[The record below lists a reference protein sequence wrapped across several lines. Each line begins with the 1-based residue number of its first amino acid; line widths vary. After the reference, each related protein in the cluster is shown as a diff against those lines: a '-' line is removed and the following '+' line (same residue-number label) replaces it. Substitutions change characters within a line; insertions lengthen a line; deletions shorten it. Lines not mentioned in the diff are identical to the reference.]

1 MKTINKKIGILF
13 LAALSGIVFLSSCN
27 KDLPLA
33 ATITPESGTSIGQA
47 IAANPNYSIFNA
59 ALIRTGIAASLN
71 DTASNFTVF
80 VPDDAAMALSGIS
93 LAAVNALPIADLTK
107 LIQYHIIG
115 TKVPSAIFTGSF
127 PNVRMPTTLEL
138 DPSNPLLRMSIFP
151 SKLTAFSY
159 VNATPITV
167 IDQVFNNGI
176 IHNVATVVAPPK
188 PVSATIVPSLRN
200 LIAAKPTLSYFR
212 AAIARADSGSVGLSK
227 LDSLLGYAPL
237 NMTVLA
243 PSDSAFKVL
252 IYGLAYRSY
261 LSTRPLPYTA
271 TDSLIANATGN
282 GAVAAGPAFLGTNN
296 VTTSLM
302 KGVVAYHF
310 LASLTPA
317 GYQPNVRVFSVNVP
331 STPTFVKTLVNGSIG
346 IHPGI
351 QASAVFSGA
360 IPSSVTFAG
369 FTINPSTG
377 ANVPTG
383 SGNVID
389 KDNHGFNGV
398 FHIIDRVLL
407 PQ

>member
-1 MKTINKKIGILF
+1 MKKINKKIGILF

-27 KDLPLA
+27 KDLPQA
-33 ATITPESGTSIGQA
+33 DVVTPESGTSIGQA

-80 VPDDAAMALSGIS
+80 APDDAAMGLSGIS
-93 LAAVNALPIADLTK
+93 LAVVNGLPIASLTS
-107 LIQYHIIG
+107 IVQYHIVG
-115 TKVPSAIFTGSF
+115 SKVPSTLFAGSF
-127 PNVRMPTTLEL
+127 PNVRMPTTLAL
-138 DPSNPLLRMSIFP
+138 DPANALLRMSTFP

-159 VNATPITV
+159 VNNTPITV
-167 IDQVFNNGI
+167 VDQVFNNGI
-176 IHNVATVVAPPK
+176 IHNVA
-188 PVSATIVPSLRN
+188 SLLSPTSSSLKT

-227 LDSLLGYAPL
+227 LDSLLNYPPL

-243 PSDSAFKVL
+243 PSDSAFKNLVF
-252 IYGLAYRSY
+252 GLV
-261 LSTRPLPYTA
+261 YTNVINGGGSA
-271 TDSLIANATGN
+271 TLALATAN

-296 VTTSLM
+296 VTTALI

-351 QASAVFSGA
+351 QASATFSGP

-369 FTINPSTG
+369 YTINPSTG

-389 KDNHGFNGV
+389 KDNHGYNGV

>member
-1 MKTINKKIGILF
+1 MKKINKKIGILF

-27 KDLPLA
+27 KDLPQA
-33 ATITPESGTSIGQA
+33 DVVTPESGTSIGQA

-80 VPDDAAMALSGIS
+80 APDDAAMGLSGIS
-93 LAAVNALPIADLTK
+93 LAVVNGLPIASLTS
-107 LIQYHIIG
+107 IVQYHIVG
-115 TKVPSAIFTGSF
+115 SKVPSTLFAGSF
-127 PNVRMPTTLEL
+127 PNVRMPTTLAL
-138 DPSNPLLRMSIFP
+138 DPANALLRMSTFP

-159 VNATPITV
+159 VNNTPITV
-167 IDQVFNNGI
+167 VDQVFNNGI
-176 IHNVATVVAPPK
+176 IHNVA
-188 PVSATIVPSLRN
+188 SLLSPTSSSLKT

-227 LDSLLGYAPL
+227 LDSLLNYPPL

-243 PSDSAFKVL
+243 PSDSAFKNLVF
-252 IYGLAYRSY
+252 GLV
-261 LSTRPLPYTA
+261 YTNVINGGGSA
-271 TDSLIANATGN
+271 TLALATAN

-296 VTTSLM
+296 VTTALI

-351 QASAVFSGA
+351 QASATFAGP

-369 FTINPSTG
+369 YTINPSTG

-389 KDNHGFNGV
+389 KDNHGYNGV

>member
-1 MKTINKKIGILF
+1 MKKINKKIGILF

-27 KDLPLA
+27 KDLPQADLV
-33 ATITPESGTSIGQA
+33 TPESGTSIGQA

-59 ALIRTGIAASLN
+59 ALLRTGIAASLN

-80 VPDDAAMALSGIS
+80 APDDAAMGLSGIS
-93 LAAVNALPIADLTK
+93 LAVVNALPIATLTSI
-107 LIQYHIIG
+107 IQYHVVG
-115 TKVPSAIFTGSF
+115 SKVPSALFAGSF
-127 PNVRMPTTLEL
+127 PNVRMPTTLAL
-138 DPSNPLLRMSIFP
+138 DPSNPLLRMSTFP

-159 VNATPITV
+159 VNGTPITV

-176 IHNVATVVAPPK
+176 IHNVATLLSPT
-188 PVSATIVPSLRN
+188 SSSLKT

-212 AAIARADSGSVGLSK
+212 AAIARADSGVVAGLGR
-227 LDSLLGYAPL
+227 LDSLLNYPPV

-243 PSDSAFKVL
+243 PSDSAFKNLVF
-252 IYGLAYRSY
+252 GLVYTNVINGGGS
-261 LSTRPLPYTA
+261 TA
-271 TDSLIANATGN
+271 TALATAN

-296 VTTSLM
+296 VTTALM

-310 LASLTPA
+310 LATLVPATATTPA
-317 GYQPNVRVFSVNVP
+317 NYQPNIRVFSVNVP
-331 STPTFVKTLVNGSIG
+331 STPTFVKTLVNTGAFPASL
-346 IHPGI
+346 HPGV
-351 QASAVFSGA
+351 QASATFPGP
-360 IPSSVTFAG
+360 IPSAVTFAG
-369 FTINPSTG
+369 FTVNPSTG